1 MKGLH
6 LKLLGAVAFGF
17 VTSAN
22 LAFAQT
28 IPTLDQ
34 AIDLALAN
42 EPSVLIA
49 RVGIDRAQAG
59 LDGALAAQRGN
70 VRLQGQAAFGSNDYG
85 QGFDLATPYSISVG
99 YERMLWDNRAN
110 LAGIEGARSSRA
122 ASEALATLAQ
132 TQIRAEVARAWIDLA
147 VALQQVGL
155 AQSNLTAVTRFERD
169 AGLQFEAGEVAR
181 SVVAQA
187 TARRAQAQADLE
199 QANNGVVVAGSE
211 LTLLTGQDSRFATL
225 PQTYPAIPVALS
237 DALPLL
243 GDHPALKAAEAQIA
257 ASRSGVAQAQG
268 RAGPEVVGG
277 VRAVHV
283 RDEFLPKYRNDGLEG
298 YVRFTAPLWDGGAR
312 SASVSGARAGVSEA
326 EAGRTRTQRSLEN
339 GLRQAYAARGT
350 AQAKV
355 TAASAMVAAAR
366 TALESM
372 EAEFRVGERP
382 LVDLLDARRDLTG
395 AESALLR
402 ARGAFILSHWWIDAA
417 LGRGG

>member
-6 LKLLGAVAFGF
+6 LKLLGAVALAL
-17 VTSAN
+17 VTSAS
-22 LAFAQT
+22 LASAQSIT
-28 IPTLDQ
+28 TLDQ

-42 EPSVLIA
+42 EPSVLAA
-49 RVGIDRAQAG
+49 RAGIDRAQAG
-59 LDGALAAQRGN
+59 VDGALAARRGN
-70 VRLQGQAAFGSNDYG
+70 VRLQGQAAVGSNDYG
-85 QGFDLATPYSISVG
+85 QGFDLATPYSISIG

-110 LAGIEGARSSRA
+110 LAGIEGAKSTRV
-122 ASEALATLAQ
+122 ASEALAALARSQ
-132 TQIRAEVARAWIDLA
+132 VRAEVARAWIDLA
-147 VALQQVGL
+147 VALQQVSV
-155 AQSNLTAVTRFERD
+155 AQANLTAVVRFERD

-199 QANNGVVVAGSE
+199 QANNGVVIAGSE
-211 LTLLTGQDSRFATL
+211 LTRLTGQDAPL
-225 PQTYPAIPVALS
+225 A
-237 DALPLL
+237 ALPLTYPTIPISLPDAMSQL
-243 GDHPALKAAEAQIA
+243 GNHPALRAADAQIA

-268 RAGPEVVGG
+268 RAGPQVVGG

-339 GLRQAYAARGT
+339 GLRQAYAARAT
-350 AQAKV
+350 AQAQV
-355 TAASAMVAAAR
+355 TAANAMVAAAR
-366 TALESM
+366 SALESM

-382 LVDLLDARRDLTG
+382 MVDLLDARRDLTG
-395 AESALLR
+395 AETALLR